1 MLKKFLKRI
10 CAAFAAAGMLMT
22 PAGALDQ
29 NKVVTPFDE
38 VLYQIER
45 YGLFAEGNEM
55 SDADR
60 ALCNARIDSGE
71 PLSKVVNEILSKH
84 DTHSFYLSPE
94 EYQQSFSALT
104 GDYVGIGV
112 TVQLLDGSLI
122 VTDINFGGPARE
134 AGIETGDI
142 LLAVDGVSINGK
154 SLDEVGS
161 LLRGE
166 PGTTVRIK
174 LDHLGKELEVMV
186 SRREIY
192 GDYVWSETL
201 EDGIEYIGVQAFG
214 SMDDAEHFLTIW
226 DGLDEKRTA
235 AVIID
240 LRGNGGGVIDAAL
253 AMLDGILQQKT
264 GLVSL
269 RWRKDQG
276 GTQVVTSN
284 GGGLPLNGIY
294 VLVDGQT
301 ASAAELMAV
310 CLKDSGEAELVGE
323 KTYGKSLGQFHLS
336 TKNGDSL
343 IITTLEMSAPKSGVW
358 EEKGIVPTTVTES
371 MVTLGDYLTDKAPLP
386 DTRPLFFG
394 ETGSAVRELTE
405 RLRLLGLLERSS
417 DTLGA
422 EAMKGV
428 HKFQAAAGLPETIHA
443 DVTTLKRLNSVMKD
457 YAAYYVDNAL
467 EQALIRAREAAQKPL
482 QYTPKSDG
490 TWTPAA

>member
-1 MLKKFLKRI
+1 M
-10 CAAFAAAGMLMT
+10 
-22 PAGALDQ
+22 
-29 NKVVTPFDE
+29 
-38 VLYQIER
+38 
-45 YGLFAEGNEM
+45 
-55 SDADR
+55 
-60 ALCNARIDSGE
+60 
-71 PLSKVVNEILSKH
+71 
-84 DTHSFYLSPE
+84 
-94 EYQQSFSALT
+94 
-104 GDYVGIGV
+104 
-112 TVQLLDGSLI
+112 
-122 VTDINFGGPARE
+122 
-134 AGIETGDI
+134 
-142 LLAVDGVSINGK
+142 DGVSIKGK

-323 KTYGKSLGQFHLS
+323 KTYRQIPGPVPPV
-336 TKNGDSL
+336 N
-343 IITTLEMSAPKSGVW
+343 
-358 EEKGIVPTTVTES
+358 EK
-371 MVTLGDYLTDKAPLP
+371 
-386 DTRPLFFG
+386 R
-394 ETGSAVRELTE
+394 
-405 RLRLLGLLERSS
+405 
-417 DTLGA
+417 
-422 EAMKGV
+422 
-428 HKFQAAAGLPETIHA
+428 
-443 DVTTLKRLNSVMKD
+443 
-457 YAAYYVDNAL
+457 
-467 EQALIRAREAAQKPL
+467 
-482 QYTPKSDG
+482 
-490 TWTPAA
+490 